1 MKKFIAQAKNIV
13 HEVQSKKK
21 KEDKMRYNS
30 KRQTFNPSFICI
42 VEVCFIYTYLND
54 TKQLRI

>member
-1 MKKFIAQAKNIV
+1 MKKFIAQPKNIV

-21 KEDKMRYNS
+21 KDKMRYNS

-42 VEVCFIYTYLND
+42 VEVSFIYTYLND